1 MKRTNIWLTV
11 VAVLAGTASSWAGE
25 PGQTQGYKNSIGYT
39 SYVGDLSETPHTH
52 TDEPAAKQPAAKQP
66 TAEKSVVQQPA
77 VQHSP
82 VASCGP
88 QGCSPSYNTA
98 CDELYDNGC
107 DSIGGKGGYLS
118 GLFGR
123 SGKRSGSGR
132 TWGRVESLLWWA
144 EDRDSPA
151 LITSNS
157 NFATRPVTSDASTT
171 TLFGGEDGIES
182 GLMVGNRIDF
192 GSYLDSDHS
201 YGIGGRIYGL
211 WNGGDTV
218 SVTSNGNGPSY
229 GVPFFDVAAVPPLG
243 PGLGVA
249 IGTFGLLPIGQDLGG
264 GQVVTGNVTATSE
277 LDFIGS
283 EVYGRA
289 LMARTADFRVDLIG
303 GYTFHSLDDS
313 ILLSGRSTLNNTV
326 AANLVPQNIYDFR
339 DAFEAENTFHGG
351 QIGFETQVVKGRF
364 MFSSLTKVHLGNMN
378 QRVRLSGNSRYETN
392 GGGTISSNDRGL
404 LVQGNDGLYERDV
417 FTFAPEANIKLGY
430 RVCKC
435 ATVNVGYSLMM
446 WSDVALAGNHI
457 DNRIDSTRTEAGLND
472 ATRTNVPS
480 FEFDTDSFFMHG
492 LDLGLTF
499 NY

>member
-11 VAVLAGTASSWAGE
+11 AAVLAGTVSAWAGE
-25 PGQTQGYKNSIGYT
+25 PGQAQGYKNSVGYT
-39 SYVGDLSETPHTH
+39 AHVGDLSETQHTH
-52 TDEPAAKQPAAKQP
+52 TPPVPQATNAPRPMAS
-66 TAEKSVVQQPA
+66 SV
-77 VQHSP
+77 
-82 VASCGP
+82 P
-88 QGCSPSYNTA
+88 QSYYTGCDTA
-98 CDELYDNGC
+98 CDELYDDGC
-107 DSIGGKGGYLS
+107 DSIGGKSGCLT
-118 GLFGR
+118 GLFGGQSR
-123 SGKRSGSGR
+123 GR
-132 TWGRVESLLWWA
+132 TWGRVEALLWWA

-151 LITSNS
+151 LISSNE
-157 NFATRPVTSDASTT
+157 NFGVRPVVPDFNNSGTSV
-171 TLFGGEDGIES
+171 LFGGQDGIQS
-182 GLMVGNRIDF
+182 DMMVGNRIDF
-192 GSYLDSDHS
+192 GSYLDDDHT

-211 WNGGDTV
+211 WNGANTV
-218 SVTSNGNGPSY
+218 SVNSNGSGPSY
-229 GVPFFDVAAVPPLG
+229 GVPFFDTAALPPLG
-243 PGLGVA
+243 GDPLGIA
-249 IGTFGLLPIGQDLGG
+249 IGTFGLLPIGLDLGG

-313 ILLSGRSTLNNTV
+313 IHLSGRSTVNNTV
-326 AANLVPQNIYDFR
+326 AGNLSPANIYDFS

-378 QRVRLSGNSRYETN
+378 QRVRIDGSSRYETV
-392 GGGTISSNDRGL
+392 GGATLVAGDRGL
-404 LVQGNDGLYERDV
+404 LVQGNEGVYERDS
-417 FTFAPEANIKLGY
+417 FTFAPEANVKLGY

-457 DNRIDSTRTEAGLND
+457 DNRIDSTRTEAGIN
-472 ATRTNVPS
+472 APTRTNTPT

-499 NY
+499 TY